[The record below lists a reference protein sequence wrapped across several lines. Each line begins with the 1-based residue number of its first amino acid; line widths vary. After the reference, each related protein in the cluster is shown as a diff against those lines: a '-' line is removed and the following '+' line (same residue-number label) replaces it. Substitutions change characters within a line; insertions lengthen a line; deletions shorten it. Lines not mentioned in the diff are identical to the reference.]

1 MLMIKKR
8 LEKIKD
14 VRTEMDQRKKKLQK
28 KEDIINNLEVEDEE
42 IDHIY
47 DGEYVEKKSKKID
60 FG

>member
-1 MLMIKKR
+1 
-8 LEKIKD
+8 
-14 VRTEMDQRKKKLQK
+14 MDQRKKKLQK